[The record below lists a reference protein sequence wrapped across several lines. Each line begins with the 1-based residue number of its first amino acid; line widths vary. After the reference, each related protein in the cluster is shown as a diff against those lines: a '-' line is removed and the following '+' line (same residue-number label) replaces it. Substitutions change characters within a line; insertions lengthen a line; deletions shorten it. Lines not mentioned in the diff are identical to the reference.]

1 MYQSTQE
8 FIQYSNNIRET
19 KKIEGKIKEVQK
31 KFDDLVKTIQTRELL
46 LTLIGMGGAL
56 SAPPTLYCV

>member
-8 FIQYSNNIRET
+8 FIQYSNNISET

-46 LTLIGMGGAL
+46 SNEVYVAL
-56 SAPPTLYCV
+56 